1 MKKLVQYYKSP
12 TPALWRK
19 IGDALLTI
27 STSLATYSIAD
38 DWGKR
43 VSIIIMVTGTLG
55 KIITN
60 FASEIPAVANEPTN
74 DQP

>member
-1 MKKLVQYYKSP
+1 MKKLMKYYKSP
-12 TPALWRK
+12 TPALCRK
-19 IGDALLTI
+19 IGDALLTV

-43 VSIIIMVTGTLG
+43 VSIIIMVTGTIG

-60 FASEIPAVANEPTN
+60 FASETPGVEPIKN